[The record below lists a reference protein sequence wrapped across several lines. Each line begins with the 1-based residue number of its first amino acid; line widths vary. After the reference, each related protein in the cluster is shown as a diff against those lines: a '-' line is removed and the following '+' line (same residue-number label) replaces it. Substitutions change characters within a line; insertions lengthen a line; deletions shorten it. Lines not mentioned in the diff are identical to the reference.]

1 MPFNNIV
8 LDFCTRYFRLGLAFV
23 LESSEIC
30 LVALLIKSGAL
41 QLANLIYSSVCFVRD
56 NFALFWCGAVL
67 LYNIDSLVAPF
78 AIGILAMG
86 IAAFL
91 NW

>member
-1 MPFNNIV
+1 MPLNNPV
-8 LDFCTRYFRLGLAFV
+8 LDACARSFRLGLAFI

-56 NFALFWCGAVL
+56 NFALFWSGAVL
-67 LYNIDSLVAPF
+67 LHNIDSLVAPF